1 MAGRKS
7 TKKDENATVVEESA
21 TVVSSEKKVKN
32 TKNVKPLSDT
42 DEIEIVSLIPNVSY
56 LDKDTNDY
64 YEWVEVGHIE
74 LMTFAT
80 VKRMWRNN
88 KPYFRDMMLKPNDK
102 RVIKQFNLEK
112 TFDKYLLLMDGSNYT
127 KDNIDEICKTISS
140 GSNGFKYVICNKIK
154 DLIINGEI
162 SNISIVKKLE
172 KIFDVDF
179 TDFIE

>member
-64 YEWVEVGHIE
+64 Y
-74 LMTFAT
+74 
-80 VKRMWRNN
+80 
-88 KPYFRDMMLKPNDK
+88 
-102 RVIKQFNLEK
+102 Q
-112 TFDKYLLLMDGSNYT
+112 
-127 KDNIDEICKTISS
+127 TI
-140 GSNGFKYVICNKIK
+140 
-154 DLIINGEI
+154 
-162 SNISIVKKLE
+162 
-172 KIFDVDF
+172 
-179 TDFIE
+179 